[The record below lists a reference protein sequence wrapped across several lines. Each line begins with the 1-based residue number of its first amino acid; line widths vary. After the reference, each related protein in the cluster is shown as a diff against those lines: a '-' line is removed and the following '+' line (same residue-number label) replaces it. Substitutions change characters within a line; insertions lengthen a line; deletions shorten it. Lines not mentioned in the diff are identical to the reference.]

1 MTKVSLLTYGIGN
14 IRSVARALQASG
26 ADVELISSPSEVA
39 NAERLVLPGVGAFS
53 SCYQALSEHN
63 LLDSIHDF
71 FRHERPFLGICVGM
85 QLMFD
90 HSEEFGHHSG
100 FGLINGHVTLLPSQP
115 GLKLPSVGWRSV
127 NFTEPSLNG
136 LDLSDKYYL
145 IHSFYCEC
153 DNSGDISAT
162 YMYGN
167 FCATAAVVRGP
178 WHGVQFHPEKSGQAG
193 ITFLSEFLSF

>member
-1 MTKVSLLTYGIGN
+1 MIFM
-14 IRSVARALQASG
+14 I
-26 ADVELISSPSEVA
+26 
-39 NAERLVLPGVGAFS
+39 
-53 SCYQALSEHN
+53 
-63 LLDSIHDF
+63 

-162 YMYGN
+162 YMYGIL
-167 FCATAAVVRGP
+167 CATAAVVRGP
-178 WHGVQFHPEKSGQAG
+178 WHGVQFHP
-193 ITFLSEFLSF
+193 